1 MLKILEAEW
10 KADDA
15 NKTKTIKPQKP
26 QVVKM
31 VDSDSDSSSIS
42 DSDEAADVNEV
53 ESEDD
58 EDVDNV
64 KHAGCNVKH
73 GEIWNGFATLMTKID
88 VTYGAWGL
96 YNYYRMEVGIDS
108 LHFLRHSKVNLIIFI
123 AKFSDLE
130 GEAQRALCFVHKLGP
145 NR

>member
-1 MLKILEAEW
+1 LPTTDYNVVEDAKEMLKILEAEW

-15 NKTKTIKPQKP
+15 NKTKTVKPQKP

-31 VDSDSDSSSIS
+31 DDSDSDSSSDN
-42 DSDEAADVNEV
+42 DSDGDTDVNEV

-58 EDVDNV
+58 EDVDNA

-96 YNYYRMEVGIDS
+96 YNYYRMEVRVDVFA
-108 LHFLRHSKVNLIIFI
+108 FLQHSKANLIIFH
-123 AKFSDLE
+123 
-130 GEAQRALCFVHKLGP
+130 HKI
-145 NR
+145 